1 MIDPHRKYCRYET
14 IFRAWKKEHGRTYTG
29 DEHDRKLQVFSDLL
43 DDVES
48 HNVEYDAG
56 TQSWFKALNQFSD
69 MTKEEFKRDVIDGG
83 SEKGC
88 YKQKKKGNLRPPT
101 ARLR

>member
-1 MIDPHRKYCRYET
+1 M
-14 IFRAWKKEHGRTYTG
+14 
-29 DEHDRKLQVFSDLL
+29 

-101 ARLR
+101 ARQTFDLFSDRTRCVCTATGTAWILIPAECSAVS